1 MNRNLFTIWDA
12 DVTPREIGVSIII
25 LFLMLSIGWL
35 ITNKIREF
43 NRDKFIRID
52 TALKIT
58 DKDMYN
64 HAVNT
69 KVGDII
75 AYGKMTAKTPVK
87 NEKINGEYLYLKIKE
102 EHYVMKTR
110 TVTYSCNCNSKGQC
124 KTCTKTETYWEWDT
138 YNTEEFNSDRLLF
151 FDNEYDYNLFYDYPI
166 NYITTIKTSSHVRFK
181 YYGAPKEFD
190 TTFIANTSSGSIKSF
205 DNKLIKLYPNMDIK
219 KTIEANEINITIGV
233 ILFWLVWICVICGLL
248 YGYVYLENKYLY

>member
-1 MNRNLFTIWDA
+1 MNKTLFSIGDA
-12 DVTPREIGVSIII
+12 DVTSREIGVSIII
-25 LFLMLSIGWL
+25 LFILLSVGWL
-35 ITNKIREF
+35 ITNKIREY
-43 NRDKFIRID
+43 NRDKYIRID

-64 HAVNT
+64 HAINT

-75 AYGKMTAKTPVK
+75 TYSKIVAKAPITS
-87 NEKINGEYLYLKIKE
+87 EKIKGEYLYLKVKE

-124 KTCTKTETYWEWDT
+124 KTCTRTETYWEWDT
-138 YNTEEFNSDRLLF
+138 YNTEEFNSDKVLF
-151 FDNEYDYNLFYDYPI
+151 FDNEYDYNLFYDYPV
-166 NYITTIKTSSHVRFK
+166 NYITTIKKTSHIRFK
-181 YYGAPKEFD
+181 YYGTPKEFGA
-190 TTFIANTSSGSIKSF
+190 TFIANTGSGSIKGF
-205 DNKLIKLYPNMDIK
+205 DNKLIKLYPNMNIK